1 MDKKTSQ
8 KNKMAPAFQVSF
20 LLPKY
25 WITWLALLFFY
36 LFSWLPISV
45 MARAGEKLGEY
56 AARKNKKRC
65 NIARVNLSLCFPD
78 KSESEIEALVE
89 AHFRAQMRSLFHYGL
104 VWWAPRWRLKKLIN
118 VEGFKKIDEAIEQRK
133 NIILMTCHSA
143 GLEFLGVA
151 LAMRYA
157 CSGPYKP
164 MRNELINWMVTRG
177 RIRLGTIAYTREE
190 GFRPLIRDTRKGRV
204 LIYLADEDLGSDMS
218 VFAPFFGVE
227 KATISVLGRL
237 VKSCDA
243 VIFPCVGCYD
253 AERSAY
259 RVKVLPAMDEF
270 PTGDELVDVT
280 AMNVAVEELVQECLS
295 QYFWTLRLFQTRP
308 EGEASVYE

>member
-1 MDKKTSQ
+1 MSNKVSQ
-8 KNKMAPAFQVSF
+8 KNKSMPAFRFCF
-20 LLPKY
+20 LQPKY
-25 WITWLALLFFY
+25 WLTWLALTIFY
-36 LFSWLPISV
+36 VFSWLPVSV
-45 MARAGEKLGEY
+45 LASAGEKLGEIS
-56 AARKNKKRC
+56 ARKNKKRF

-78 KSESEIEALVE
+78 KSESEIKALIE
-89 AHFRAQMRSLFHYGL
+89 AHFRSQMRSLFHYGL

-118 VEGFKKIDEAIEQRK
+118 VESFEKIDEAIEQKK

-164 MRNELINWMVTRG
+164 MRNELINWVITRG
-177 RIRLGTIAYTREE
+177 RMRLGTIAYTREE

-204 LIYLADEDLGSDMS
+204 LIYLADEDLGNEASI
-218 VFAPFFGVE
+218 FAPFFGVN
-227 KATISVLGRL
+227 KSTISVLGRL
-237 VKSCDA
+237 SKSCKA

-253 AERSAY
+253 SETSTY
-259 RVKVLPAMDEF
+259 RVKALSAMENF
-270 PTGDELVDVT
+270 PTADELADVT
-280 AMNVAVEELVQECLS
+280 AMNMSVEKLVQECLP